1 MRAPANAPTSSRSA
15 SALRTRARFLAAVLL
30 LLASGARGEVFA
42 SANEALAAAFPGA
55 RIEKRAEL
63 LNDTQVLAVE
73 QRAQA
78 KLESHIATLH
88 TAWQGDHVLGYA
100 FIDVHQVRTLP
111 EALLVVISPEGR
123 VRQTRMLAFHEP
135 KDYLPP
141 ARWLKQFE
149 QRGLTRELRV
159 GGTVHGIAGATLST
173 RAVTNGV
180 RRALALYEVLVRTP
194 PPAAANVAHAEGG

>member
-1 MRAPANAPTSSRSA
+1 
-15 SALRTRARFLAAVLL
+15 LRTSPLLLAAAL

-55 RIEKRAEL
+55 RIEKRAVL
-63 LNDTQVLAVE
+63 LSEEQVLAVE

-78 KLESHIATLH
+78 KLESRIATLH
-88 TAWQGDHVLGYA
+88 TAWQGDRVLGYA
-100 FIDVHQVRTLP
+100 FVDVHQVRTLP

-123 VRQTRMLAFHEP
+123 VVQTRMLAFHEP
-135 KDYLPP
+135 HDYLPP

-149 QRGLTRELRV
+149 QRELTPELRV

-173 RAVTNGV
+173 RAVTNSV
-180 RRALALYEVLVRTP
+180 RRALALYEVLAA
-194 PPAAANVAHAEGG
+194 PAAARASVARAEGS